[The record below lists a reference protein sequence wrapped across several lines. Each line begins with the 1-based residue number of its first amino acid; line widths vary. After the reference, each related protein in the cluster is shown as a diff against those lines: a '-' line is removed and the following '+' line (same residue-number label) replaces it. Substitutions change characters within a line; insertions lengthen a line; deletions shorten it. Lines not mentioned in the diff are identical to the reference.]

1 VFGERCEITVLRRS
15 WLRTAA
21 PLTSLIVAATLA
33 GTANPAQAN
42 ASGPDRA
49 ASTDAAPPAA
59 RFIPVTVRSATTE
72 QIREMAAQ
80 GNGQMITD
88 GGQAAEEQ
96 YARDGAV
103 LSQMVLCYLSVG
115 FPYGGGS
122 YNRPVYVTA
131 TVYCD
136 DFVQLAV
143 LTVNLIRGDDLV
155 GTNYAA
161 YYDIDRATVTAASA
175 GCQSGIHY
183 GVASGTIYFYSGT
196 PPTDSTVAFGPPL
209 NMGCAPAPPTPAFA
223 VTNPG
228 NQASLEFSGDTLQM
242 TATGG
247 TTPYTWSAV
256 GLPTGLSIN
265 ASTGLISGPTYGRAT
280 YTVTVTAVDAAGRTA
295 STQFTWLIHREVC
308 PTC

>member
-1 VFGERCEITVLRRS
+1 MSRRS
-15 WLRTAA
+15 WLRTAT
-21 PLTSLIVAATLA
+21 PLIALIVAATLA
-33 GTANPAQAN
+33 GTATPAQAN
-42 ASGPDRA
+42 ASAPDVAA
-49 ASTDAAPPAA
+49 ASADAGPPAA
-59 RFIPVTVRSATTE
+59 RSIPVTVRQATTE

-80 GNGQMITD
+80 GNGQLITG
-88 GGQAAEEQ
+88 GGQAARGQ
-96 YARDGAV
+96 NARDGV
-103 LSQMVLCYLSVG
+103 VMSPMVVCTLSVG
-115 FPYGGGS
+115 FPYGGGA

-131 TVYCD
+131 TVFCNGL
-136 DFVQLAV
+136 VQLAV
-143 LTVNLIRGDDLV
+143 LTVNLIHGDDLV

-161 YYDIDRATVTAASA
+161 YYHVDRATVTAASA
-175 GCQSGIHY
+175 GCQSGFYY

-228 NQASLEFSGDTLQM
+228 NQSSLEFSGDTLQM

-247 TTPYTWSAV
+247 TTPYTWSAT